1 MSNYLLREDAPLSK
15 ETWQQIDEMVTSVV
29 KKNLVA
35 RRFVPFLGPLG
46 WGVEVVPLFG
56 FGSQEESYAAN
67 VTEYIRLTQL
77 EVPFKLRLKH
87 LAMADQ
93 TPFGLDLGAVASAA
107 SELARK
113 EDALIIGGII
123 AKAEPAPLGDW
134 GTINGPFTAIA
145 DAVATL
151 RSNGFDGPFAL
162 VLNHKLYAKLA
173 SLMLHGQRELK
184 MVETL
189 VEAGIFRTT
198 AIPDNQALVVSP
210 QAWNMDMVVGQDI
223 ATAFMGNEGLDLGFC
238 ILETVA
244 LRFKRPGAALL
255 LS

>member
-1 MSNYLLREDAPLSK
+1 MSGYLLREEAPLS
-15 ETWQQIDEMVTSVV
+15 EATWRQIDEMVATVV

-35 RRFVPFLGPLG
+35 RRFVPFVGPLG

-56 FGSQEESYAAN
+56 FGTQEEGYVAS

-77 EVPFKLRLKH
+77 EAGFKLRLKH
-87 LAMADQ
+87 LAMAEQ

-107 SELARK
+107 TELARK

-123 AKAEPAPLGDW
+123 EKAEPAPLGDW
-134 GTINGPFTAIA
+134 GTINGPFTAVS
-145 DAVATL
+145 DAIATL

-162 VLNHKLYAKLA
+162 VMSHKLYARLA

-184 MVETL
+184 MVEEL
-189 VEAGIFRTT
+189 VQAGIFRST
-198 AIPDNQALVVSP
+198 AMPDNQALVVSP
-210 QAWNMDMVVGQDI
+210 QAWNLDMVVGQDI
-223 ATAFMGNEGLDLGFC
+223 ATAFTGNEGLDLTFC

-255 LS
+255 LR